1 MVVQPLV
8 KFWQFADVKDAA
20 VQGKGKGQEFH
31 WNVYSDVATQGTTL
45 LKTTTMPETKW
56 RIHLIGDRERALRLM
71 QPGAC
76 PASTTGHLGS
86 TVPMPASARRYN

>member
-1 MVVQPLV
+1 L
-8 KFWQFADVKDAA
+8 KFRQFADVKDAA
-20 VQGKGKGQEFH
+20 AEGKGQVFH
-31 WNVYSDVATQGTTL
+31 WNVYSDVATQGTTV
-45 LKTTTMPETKW
+45 KETTTTPETNG

-86 TVPMPASARRYN
+86 TALMPASACR